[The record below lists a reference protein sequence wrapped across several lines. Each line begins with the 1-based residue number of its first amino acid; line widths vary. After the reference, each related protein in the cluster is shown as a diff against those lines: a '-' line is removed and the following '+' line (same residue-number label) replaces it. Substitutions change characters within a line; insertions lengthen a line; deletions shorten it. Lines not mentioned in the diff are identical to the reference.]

1 MSLSS
6 DDFRKA
12 FCRWIQ
18 PGWATA
24 IVLLLVLSTVRFALV
39 LQANV
44 NGSYQYISYFFM
56 LLIVLPFVLL
66 NAQGLKKIGLLKVKS
81 WKGVGWSV
89 LLGVISCTLLF
100 GLMYWFYG
108 QSDYNAF
115 TYIARTYQGLPDT
128 MDSQNRLMYFA
139 IFAGI
144 SMFFSPLGEELFYR
158 GIIHE
163 NLAVE
168 VDHNNASIID
178 SLAFSLVHL
187 SHFGIVYLNGEW
199 RFLFWPSVLW
209 MLGLYASC
217 RLFYFARVLSG
228 SILGA
233 IIAHAFFNLT
243 MSYFIFYHIL

>member
-1 MSLSS
+1 M
-6 DDFRKA
+6 
-12 FCRWIQ
+12 
-18 PGWATA
+18 
-24 IVLLLVLSTVRFALV
+24 LLVLSTIRFTLV

-56 LLIVLPFVLL
+56 LLIMLPFVLL
-66 NAQGLKKIGLLKVKS
+66 NARGWKTIGLNKVQG
-81 WKGVGWSV
+81 WKGIGWGILFGIV
-89 LLGVISCTLLF
+89 SCTVLF

-108 QSDYNAF
+108 PSDYNAF
-115 TYIARTYQGLPDT
+115 TYIARTYQGLPEA
-128 MDSQNRLMYFA
+128 MDSQSRLMYFA
-139 IFAGI
+139 VFAGI
-144 SMFFSPLGEELFYR
+144 SMLFSPLGEELFYR

-163 NLAVE
+163 NLSVK

-199 RFLFWPSVLW
+199 RFLFWPSILW

-217 RLFYFARVLSG
+217 RLFYLARVLSG
-228 SILGA
+228 SIIGA

>member
-1 MSLSS
+1 MPLSS
-6 DDFRKA
+6 DDYRKVL
-12 FCRWIQ
+12 RKWIK

-24 IVLLLVLSTVRFALV
+24 IVLLLVLSTVRFILV

-44 NGSYQYISYFFM
+44 DGSYQHISYFFM

-66 NAQGLKKIGLLKVKS
+66 NTPGWKKIGINKVQR
-81 WKGVGWSV
+81 WKGIGWGIV
-89 LLGVISCTLLF
+89 FGIVSCALLF

-108 QSDYNAF
+108 NTDYNAF
-115 TYIARTYQGLPDT
+115 NYIARTYHGLPDS
-128 MDSQNRLMYFA
+128 MDNQSRLMYFT

-187 SHFGIVYLNGEW
+187 SHFGVVYLNAEW
-199 RFLFWPSVLW
+199 RFLFWPSILW
-209 MLGLYASC
+209 MVGLYASC

-233 IIAHAFFNLT
+233 IVAHAFFNLT